1 MRKKKKI
8 EEKSTKSNIEAFVIA
23 SVFVLFF
30 RHQEQK
36 GRRVDES
43 RGRKRKKKEKKL
55 GFLLCVFLEMDE
67 PKDHKS
73 VFLFRIHGTQKQA
86 T

>member
-1 MRKKKKI
+1 MKV
-8 EEKSTKSNIEAFVIA
+8 EAEK
-23 SVFVLFF
+23 
-30 RHQEQK
+30 
-36 GRRVDES
+36 G
-43 RGRKRKKKEKKL
+43 KKKEKKL

-67 PKDHKS
+67 PKNHKS